1 MTTWPLE
8 TIDENTFIDLCN
20 ALDSALHLRQLPD
33 GSTTWDC
40 DHTLTKTRW
49 WIEHH
54 TSLNADH
61 VLEEFRYLGG
71 FCDCEVLLNVMSVV
85 REDGE
90 EYEDEEDDEEGASD
104 GLHF

>member
-1 MTTWPLE
+1 MTAWPLE
-8 TIDENTFIDLCN
+8 TIDENTFIDLCT

-49 WIEHH
+49 WIDHH
-54 TSLNADH
+54 TTLNADR
-61 VLEEFRYLGG
+61 VLEEFRPLGG
-71 FCDCEVLLNVMSVV
+71 LCDCEVLLNVMLFV
-85 REDGE
+85 RVGE
-90 EYEDEEDDEEGASD
+90 EYEDEEDSEKGSGD